1 MPGFND
7 QMNVLLH
14 VAIAAILSGIIGYE
28 REMFDKPAGIRTNMI
43 VGGAVALMVSLGE
56 VIVMHF
62 HDLGLASYIRTDPT
76 RVIQAIVVGISFIGA
91 GTVLQIQ
98 KEYKIKY
105 LTTAATIFFSSGIG
119 IAVALDQYYLAV
131 GVTILIL
138 FINFFIA
145 WIGHQLS
152 RKEHKKK

>member
-1 MPGFND
+1 MPDFSG
-7 QMNVLLH
+7 QMKILLH
-14 VAIAAILSGIIGYE
+14 VAIAVILSGIVGYE

-62 HDLGLASYIRTDPT
+62 QSVGLAGYIRTDPT
-76 RVIQAIVVGISFIGA
+76 RVIQAIVMGVSFIGA

-98 KEYKIKY
+98 QEYRIKF

-119 IAVALDQYYLAV
+119 IAVALEQYYLAV
-131 GVTILIL
+131 GVTIVILI
-138 FINFFIA
+138 INFFVA
-145 WIGHQLS
+145 WIGKQIK
-152 RKEHKKK
+152 RKDDL